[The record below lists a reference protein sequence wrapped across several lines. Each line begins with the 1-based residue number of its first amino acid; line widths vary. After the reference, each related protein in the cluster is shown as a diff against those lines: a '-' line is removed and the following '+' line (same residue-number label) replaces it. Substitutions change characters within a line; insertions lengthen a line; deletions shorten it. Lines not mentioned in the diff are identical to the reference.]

1 MSVDYFPT
9 TQRTWL
15 ATQIADGDRGLDA
28 ARVHVMERSHAAL
41 VAYVRGARV
50 SALGEPDDIVHVYF
64 ARNLGKPD
72 YLARWLDSGL
82 SLRRWLMNGV
92 SAHIR
97 TLWRERA
104 THARRHEPLA
114 GSARELASDTRG
126 AERDFER
133 AWIRATLGEAC
144 RRVQDALQDGRR
156 PDRDAE
162 VWRVFELHVLEG
174 QPYRAILAA
183 AGESPTRD
191 GEERLAVAVRRVLR
205 LVRAE
210 LKAIL
215 REDGVRESELDAEVD
230 RMTHLMDK
238 GLDA

>member
-1 MSVDYFPT
+1 MPVDQFPS

-50 SALGEPDDIVHVYF
+50 SALGEADDIVHDYF
-64 ARNLGKPD
+64 ARNLGKSD
-72 YLARWLDSGL
+72 YLARWLASGL
-82 SLRRWLMNGV
+82 TLRRWLMNGV

-114 GSARELASDTRG
+114 SSVRELESRTRG

-144 RRVQDALQDGRR
+144 RRVQERLLEQ
-156 PDRDAE
+156 RDADA
-162 VWRVFELHVLEG
+162 WRVFELHVLEG

-183 AGESPTRD
+183 AGEAPTRD
-191 GEERLAVAVRRVLR
+191 AEERLAVAVRRVLR

-230 RMTHLMDK
+230 RMIHLLDG